1 MYGFD
6 LEMGSSSRI
15 FLAAI
20 VLELPQDHVLQKADR
35 FLPLDQGLENAAV
48 RDRYLGG
55 QEVRTALRVQRNR
68 TEYVIYLSWLL
79 GLED

>member
-6 LEMGSSSRI
+6 LQMGPPSRI

-35 FLPLDQGLENAAV
+35 FLPLNQVLKNAAV
-48 RDRYLGG
+48 WDRYLGS
-55 QEVRTALRVQRNR
+55 QEVRAALRVQSNR
-68 TEYVIYLSWLL
+68 TKYVIYLSWLL

>member
-35 FLPLDQGLENAAV
+35 FLPLDQVLENAAV
-48 RDRYLGG
+48 WDRYLGS
-55 QEVRTALRVQRNR
+55 QEVRATLRVQRNR
-68 TEYVIYLSWLL
+68 TKYVIYLSWLL